1 MKMRFCRSILFGA
14 MLLQPLSCFAAGSEP
29 AMPSNLA
36 VDVAV
41 PTSPTPVK
49 ASGAFHAVYE
59 LRLISFSSHQL
70 HLREVDVTAIS
81 GTESL
86 ARYEGQNLIDAL
98 GQPVAPA
105 DPADK
110 RAIGAGMSVIVYLDV
125 KANSREAIPSALS
138 HRLVFEP
145 VQGLTEADTTIS
157 DIRVAVKPQAPIV
170 LEPPLRGGG
179 WIASHAWSNTSE
191 HRRSMVFVNGKAW
204 IAQRFAID
212 WIRIGPNGQA
222 FQGDPAKN
230 RNWAPYGA
238 EFLAVAAGRVS
249 DVKDGIAENDPTSDT
264 KAVPINLET
273 AGGNYIILDL
283 GGGRYAF
290 YAHLQPASL
299 RVRIG
304 DRVRPGQVIAR
315 LGDSGNADAP
325 HLHFQIMDANAPL
338 AADGLPYVF
347 RKFRVEGTLP
357 SLRILADGEGWRP
370 VAAPVDI
377 RANEL
382 PTENEV
388 IDFTP

>member
-1 MKMRFCRSILFGA
+1 MRFCRSILFGA
-14 MLLQPLSCFAAGSEP
+14 MLLRPLSIFAAASEVAP
-29 AMPSNLA
+29 PSNLA
-36 VDVAV
+36 VDVEI
-41 PTSPTPVK
+41 PTSPTPVM
-49 ASGAFHAVYE
+49 ANGTLHSVYE
-59 LRLISFSSHQL
+59 LRLTNFSSHEL
-70 HLREVDVTAIS
+70 HLREVDVTDIS
-81 GTESL
+81 GRESL
-86 ARYEGQNLIDAL
+86 ARYAGQDLIDAL

-110 RAIGAGMSVIVYLDV
+110 RAIGAGLSVIVYLDV
-125 KANSREAIPSALS
+125 KANSRQAIPSTLS

-145 VQGLTEADTTIS
+145 VQGLPGADTTIS

-179 WIASHAWSNTSE
+179 WIASHALSNTSE
-191 HRRSMVFVNGKAW
+191 HRRSRVFVNGKAW

-230 RNWAPYGA
+230 PNWAAYGA
-238 EFLAVAAGRVS
+238 EVLAVAAGRVS
-249 DVKDGIAENDPTSDT
+249 DVMDGIAENDPTSDT

-283 GGGRYAF
+283 GGGRFAF
-290 YAHLQPASL
+290 YAHLQPTSL

-304 DRVRPGQVIAR
+304 NRVRPGQVIAL

-357 SLRILADGEGWRP
+357 SLRVLADREGWRP
-370 VAAPVDI
+370 PAAPVDL
-377 RANEL
+377 RVNEL

-388 IDFTP
+388 IDF

>member
-1 MKMRFCRSILFGA
+1 MKMRFYRRILFGA
-14 MLLQPLSCFAAGSEP
+14 MLVQLLSCFAVASEP

-36 VDVAV
+36 IDVAI

-59 LRLISFSSHQL
+59 LRLMSFSSHEL
-70 HLREVDVTAIS
+70 HLREVDVTDVS
-81 GTESL
+81 GRKSL

-145 VQGLTEADTTIS
+145 VQGLTEADTTLR
-157 DIRVAVKPQAPIV
+157 DIRVEVKPQAPIV

-179 WIASHAWSNTSE
+179 WIASHALSNTSE

-212 WIRIGPNGQA
+212 WIRIGADGQA
-222 FQGDPAKN
+222 FQGDPANN
-230 RNWAPYGA
+230 RSWAPYGA
-238 EFLAVAAGRVS
+238 EVLAVAAGRVS
-249 DVKDGIAENDPTSDT
+249 DVKDGTAENDPTSDT

-299 RVRIG
+299 RVHIG
-304 DRVRPGQVIAR
+304 DRVRPGQVIAL

-357 SLRILADGEGWRP
+357 SLRVLANGEGWRP
-370 VAAPVDI
+370 PAAPVDI
-377 RANEL
+377 RVNEL

>member
-1 MKMRFCRSILFGA
+1 MRFCRSILFGA
-14 MLLQPLSCFAAGSEP
+14 LLLQPLSAFAAASEV
-29 AMPSNLA
+29 ALPSNLA
-36 VDVAV
+36 VDVQI

-49 ASGAFHAVYE
+49 ANGALHAVYE
-59 LRLISFSSHQL
+59 LRLTSFSHHEL
-70 HLREVDVTAIS
+70 HLREVDVTDIS
-81 GTESL
+81 GRESL
-86 ARYEGQNLIDAL
+86 ARYEGQDLIDAL

-110 RAIGAGMSVIVYLDV
+110 RAIGAGLSVTVYLDV
-125 KANSREAIPSALS
+125 KANSRAAIPLTLS

-145 VQGLTEADTTIS
+145 IQGLTGTDTTIS

-179 WIASHAWSNTSE
+179 WIASHALSNTSE
-191 HRRSMVFVNGKAW
+191 HRRSLVFVNGKAW

-222 FQGDPAKN
+222 FQGDPANN

-238 EFLAVAAGRVS
+238 EVLAVAAGRVS
-249 DVKDGIAENDPTSDT
+249 DVKDGIAENDPTSDS

-283 GGGRYAF
+283 GGGQYAF
-290 YAHLQPASL
+290 YAHLQPSSL

-304 DRVRPGQVIAR
+304 DRVRPGQVIAL

-357 SLRILADGEGWRP
+357 SLRVLADGQGWHP
-370 VAAPVDI
+370 PAVPVDI
-377 RANEL
+377 RVNEL

-388 IDFTP
+388 IDFVP

>member
-1 MKMRFCRSILFGA
+1 MTMRSCRSILIGA
-14 MLLQPLSCFAAGSEP
+14 MLLQPLPCIAVGAEP

-36 VDVAV
+36 VAVAI

-49 ASGAFHAVYE
+49 ARGAFHAVYE
-59 LRLISFSSHQL
+59 LRLTNFSSHQL
-70 HLREVDVTAIS
+70 HLREVDVTGVA

-86 ARYEGQNLIDAL
+86 ARYEGQDLIDAL
-98 GQPVAPA
+98 GQPVAAA

-110 RAIGAGMSVIVYLDV
+110 RAIGAGMSVILYLDV
-125 KANSREAIPSALS
+125 KANSREEIPSTLS

-145 VQGLTEADTTIS
+145 VQGLTEADTTLR
-157 DIRVAVKPQAPIV
+157 DIRVSVKPQAPIV

-179 WIASHAWSNTSE
+179 WIASHALSNTSE
-191 HRRSMVFVNGKAW
+191 HRRSVVFVNGKAW

-212 WIRIGPNGQA
+212 WIRIGPDGQA

-230 RNWAPYGA
+230 PNWTPYGA
-238 EFLAVAAGRVS
+238 EVLAVAAGRVL
-249 DVKDGIAENDPTSDT
+249 DVQDGIAENDPTSDA
-264 KAVPINLET
+264 KAVPINLQT

-304 DRVRPGQVIAR
+304 DRVRPGQVIAL
-315 LGDSGNADAP
+315 LGNSGNADAP

-357 SLRILADGEGWRP
+357 SLRVLANGEGWRP
-370 VAAPVDI
+370 PASPVDI
-377 RANEL
+377 RVNEL

-388 IDFTP
+388 IDFAP

>member
-1 MKMRFCRSILFGA
+1 MRLCKSILSGA
-14 MLLQPLSCFAAGSEP
+14 MLLQALSCFATGSEP
-29 AMPSNLA
+29 EMPSNLP
-36 VDVAV
+36 VDVTIPA
-41 PTSPTPVK
+41 SPTPVK
-49 ASGAFHAVYE
+49 ANGAFHAVYE
-59 LRLISFSSHQL
+59 LRLVSFSHHEL
-70 HLREVDVTAIS
+70 RLREVDVTDIS
-81 GTESL
+81 GRTSL
-86 ARYEGQNLIDAL
+86 ARYEGQDLIDAL

-105 DPADK
+105 DLADK
-110 RAIGAGMSVIVYLDV
+110 RAIGAGKSVIVYLDV
-125 KANSREAIPSALS
+125 KANSRAGIPPALS

-145 VQGLTEADTTIS
+145 VQGVTEADAMLRG
-157 DIRVAVKPQAPIV
+157 IRVEVKPQAPIA

-179 WIASHAWSNTSE
+179 WIASHALSNTSE
-191 HRRSMVFVNGKAW
+191 HRRSMVFVDGKAW

-212 WIRIGPNGQA
+212 WIRLGPDGQA
-222 FQGDPAKN
+222 FQGDPARN
-230 RNWAPYGA
+230 RSWAPYGA
-238 EFLAVAAGRVS
+238 EVLAVAAGRVS

-304 DRVRPGQVIAR
+304 DRVKPGQVIAL

-357 SLRILADGEGWRP
+357 SLRVLADGEGWRP
-370 VAAPVDI
+370 PAAPVDI
-377 RANEL
+377 RVNEL